1 MRFLL
6 QGVRPLGRTCDYP
19 NSKKK
24 VLDLLLEGQNSLE
37 TIFQQLNTAVA
48 QLEQVYQ
55 DAKRQ
60 VNRIPSEP
68 DDPDDPDRPYNI
80 TINFD
85 SLITQ
90 CQNLYDNFEILH
102 NDFQQ
107 LSKDCQDLMK
117 TMKGKI

>member
-19 NSKKK
+19 CSKKK
-24 VLDLLLEGQNSLE
+24 NLDLLLEGQNSLE
-37 TIFQQLNTAVA
+37 NIFTELTKAVSE
-48 QLEQVYQ
+48 LESVYQ
-55 DAKRQ
+55 NAKNQ

-68 DDPDDPDRPYNI
+68 NEPDDPDRPYNI
-80 TINFD
+80 TIDFD

-90 CQNLYDNFEILH
+90 CQTLYDNFETLH

-107 LSKDCQDLMK
+107 LSKDCQDLMN

>member
-6 QGVRPLGRTCDYP
+6 QGVRPLGRTSDYP

-24 VLDLLLEGQNSLE
+24 VLDLLMEGQNSLE